1 MIRHLPVCRLPW
13 NLITFLF
20 LMNFCH
26 RAKIYPK
33 FGYRYHLEAN
43 WFCQVDFMK
52 FMSCFT
58 MILYFCLHPSNLC
71 IYLCS
76 APSSSILFSE
86 TVIISPL
93 IIFPYLNSILA
104 HFSTLALSG
113 IHLMTLEEWKAEL
126 VKQCQDVSWSPYK

>member
-1 MIRHLPVCRLPW
+1 
-13 NLITFLF
+13 
-20 LMNFCH
+20 
-26 RAKIYPK
+26 
-33 FGYRYHLEAN
+33 
-43 WFCQVDFMK
+43 MK

-76 APSSSILFSE
+76 APSSSILLSE

-93 IIFPYLNSILA
+93 IIFPYLNSIVA

-113 IHLMTLEEWKAEL
+113 IHLTTLEEWKAEL
-126 VKQCQDVSWSPYK
+126 AKQCEEIGRSAGLTSIGIQIQFSRMEAQRFNDYATTACYSSLVGKVSL